1 MFGVLSAKQRSKHS
15 CKCLTC
21 RYLRVVVLTR
31 LQEAVPLSCK
41 TTKTIQLEI
50 QPMLMLAKVKSQI
63 SLWLN
68 WRGVVVTMATTQRN
82 VRSEVP
88 YYHDYFYTSYI

>member
-63 SLWLN
+63 LTLVELAWCCCYHGN
-68 WRGVVVTMATTQRN
+68 DAT
-82 VRSEVP
+82 
-88 YYHDYFYTSYI
+88 